1 MTEPRVRLEPPI
13 RLESADPATA
23 PAPLPAAPNVAV
35 LVAHGMGQ
43 QVRFETLEQ
52 VARLLLPWAADPE
65 VVVREVRIGE
75 ERLHRAEI
83 RIAGDGGGAPRNVHI
98 YEAYWAPLA
107 EGKISARETVEFL
120 VRAGIQGIRAARR
133 PFRRWMFGGHVVLR
147 TLPRTVAHLF
157 FTLLF
162 IGALAVLRLT
172 IPAILGA
179 SLLGIG
185 AGSAV
190 AAALRLPILW
200 ANLLSF
206 AVLGLAGG
214 AVAWMH
220 RAQPRTPRA
229 AGVATRALI
238 WAALATPILAALAL
252 AATAVTAFV
261 SPASLP
267 EWRGLGRAY
276 WPVALTLWSLVML
289 VAHRVEH
296 FLMQYVGDVAIYLSG
311 HRVNRFHETRAA
323 IRSAAAAVFRAIYT
337 ARAPGAP
344 ALEYDRIVV
353 AGHSL
358 GSVVAYDSLNA
369 VLNEDRAG
377 NGALRARERTALF
390 LTFGSPLDK
399 TAFLFRTQTDR
410 TSVLREALAAS
421 VQPMIQTYDRPPW
434 VNLHSRND
442 WISGAIDY
450 YDAAPDAPG
459 HVINREDPAAST
471 PLAAHVEYWRGSL
484 LAETLRAAIV
494 SWRRVPEVDASGR
507 GAA

>member
-1 MTEPRVRLEPPI
+1 MTEPQVRLEPPL
-13 RLESADPATA
+13 RLEAADPATA
-23 PAPLPAAPNVAV
+23 PGPMPAAANTAV

-52 VARLLLPWAADPE
+52 VARLLLPWAAGPE
-65 VVVREVRIGE
+65 VVVREVNIGA

-83 RIAGDGGGAPRNVHI
+83 RVRREGGGAPRNVHI

-133 PFRRWMFGGHVVLR
+133 PFRRWMFGGHVPLG
-147 TLPRTVAHLF
+147 TLPRTVAHLL

-172 IPAILGA
+172 IPAMLGA

-190 AAALRLPILW
+190 AEALRLPILW

-214 AVAWMH
+214 AIASMH
-220 RAQPRTPRA
+220 GAHPKASRA
-229 AGVATRALI
+229 AAVLTRGLI
-238 WAALATPILAALAL
+238 WTALAAPILAAAAL
-252 AATAVTAFV
+252 AVTAVAAFV
-261 SPASLP
+261 APAAVP
-267 EWRGLGRAY
+267 AWRDLGAAY
-276 WPVALTLWSLVML
+276 WPVALVLWALVMV
-289 VAHRVEH
+289 VAHVVEH
-296 FLMQYVGDVAIYLSG
+296 FLTQYVGDVAIYLSG
-311 HRVNRFHETRAA
+311 HRVNRFHETRGA
-323 IRSAAAAVFRAIYT
+323 IKSAAAAVFRAVYA
-337 ARAPGAP
+337 ARTPGANV
-344 ALEYDRIVV
+344 LEYDRVVV

-369 VLNEDRAG
+369 VLNEDRVG
-377 NGALRARERTALF
+377 HGALRARERTPLF

-421 VQPMIQTYDRPPW
+421 VQPMIQTYDRPTW

-450 YDAAPDAPG
+450 YDERPDAPG

-484 LAETLRAAIV
+484 LAETLHAAIG
-494 SWRRVPEVDASGR
+494 P
-507 GAA
+507 AAPRAPAGTQAPVA